1 MNQLIKNTTNKGI
14 SYQEYMNLITEIVS
28 ENGTT
33 GNEQTQERIEFTK
46 LNFSRMKRLNKT
58 ITLTDEDINV
68 FNKVRKQIW
77 LVLTE
82 SWCGDA
88 AHTLP
93 ILNKIAENSTAIDL
107 KIVLRDDNL
116 DLMNTF
122 LTNGTQSIPKLII
135 VDENYCLINV
145 WGPRSKAAT
154 LLVLD
159 YKKEFGSID
168 AEFKEDLQV
177 WYNNDKGIS
186 ITSDLVKLIKRAS
199 ICTND

>member
-1 MNQLIKNTTNKGI
+1 MNQLIKNTISKGI
-14 SYQEYMNLITEIVS
+14 SYQEYMNLITEIVPKRK
-28 ENGTT
+28 TT
-33 GNEQTQERIEFTK
+33 GNEQTIERIEFTK

-68 FNKVRKQIW
+68 FNKVRKQTW

-93 ILNKIAENSTAIDL
+93 ILNKIAINSDCIDL
-107 KIVLRDDNL
+107 KIALRDDNL

-122 LTNGTQSIPKLII
+122 LTNGTQAIPKLII

-145 WGPRSKAAT
+145 WGPRSKTAT
-154 LLVLD
+154 QLVLD

-168 AEFKEDLQV
+168 DEFKKDLQT
-177 WYNNDKGIS
+177 WYNKDKGVS
-186 ITSDLVKLIKRAS
+186 IISDLVKLTKRAS
-199 ICTND
+199 IFNNY